1 MSKTLKLIAP
11 WVEHLC
17 IPIRN
22 GANAHTLL
30 DFNRFRY
37 RGVPKTHEIKL
48 GNVQLLDRDDIA
60 QRMFIAITGKEDV
73 SPATKG
79 NIFLAAR
86 RHFAFCDA
94 QTPPLQPLSETA
106 YVKELEYNSIR
117 QRRGEIKDSTE
128 SRKRADLSS
137 LYQWQDLSIK
147 NIKPLKIRHSGC
159 SQTEPTRGYSDA
171 DLKLLLPLLRSIFK
185 QLYQQFIVDPQLHF
199 QASPNEKTMV
209 FSWKGN
215 DYPVSGGASKIFY
228 AATFL
233 LSYYTWS
240 NSTVLYSLRRPQ
252 TSTHA
257 ISSNWYQMP
266 AFKRRA
272 FKTVTVELG
281 DHGRIEI
288 PKYATQFFDQLL
300 IASKLVDPSPNGL
313 LLPAYSYRSKK
324 VQMMSG
330 SLLNDFKA
338 KWFTKNFPMTDER
351 GEILWPV
358 PRRFRATGSHLTL
371 ALKSTLEAA
380 ILLDNTPRTIALAYS
395 SGNPHENDLMNR
407 DTSQTLEQIV
417 RDRQSVELA
426 KQKVREAQ
434 KVEVLAYEAYIRRAS
449 PPTRSAHGSYCKEPR
464 GAMAEKFTSRA
475 RAHGLITESENLAC
489 ADLIK
494 CWSCGHQV
502 LVESVTD
509 LWCVLSFRECI
520 EESACL
526 HIDNAHYKKNFGE
539 ALAKID
545 LRLKQLSPKV
555 VQQARRKLAD
565 EGRHPLWMDIDS
577 VNIS

>member
-37 RGVPKTHEIKL
+37 RGVPKTHEIKQ

-60 QRMFIAITGKEDV
+60 QRMFIAITGKEDA

-86 RHFAFCDA
+86 RHFAFCDS
-94 QTPPLQPLSETA
+94 QTPPLSPLSEMA

-128 SRKRADLSS
+128 SRLRSDLSS
-137 LYQWQDLSIK
+137 LYQWQHLSVK
-147 NIKPLKIRHSGC
+147 NIEPLKPRRSRC

-171 DLKLLLPLLRSIFK
+171 DLKQLLPLLRSIFK
-185 QLYQQFIVDPQLHF
+185 QLYQQFIIDPELHI
-199 QASPNEKTMV
+199 QASSNAQTMV
-209 FSWKGN
+209 FSWKGI
-215 DYPVSGGASKIFY
+215 DYPVAGGASKIFY

-240 NSTVLYSLRRPQ
+240 NSTILYSLKRPQ
-252 TSTHA
+252 TKTNA

-272 FKTVTVELG
+272 FKTITVELG
-281 DHGRIEI
+281 DHNKLEI
-288 PKYATQFFDQLL
+288 PKYATQFFDQLMT
-300 IASKLVDPSPNGL
+300 ASKLVDPKPDGL
-313 LLPAYSYRSKK
+313 LLPAYSYRKRK

-330 SLLNDFKA
+330 CLLNDFKA
-338 KWFTKNFPMTDER
+338 KWLARYFPMTDEQ

-371 ALKSTLEAA
+371 ALKGTLEAA
-380 ILLDNTPRTIALAYS
+380 ILLDNTPQTVAHAYS
-395 SGNPHENDLMNR
+395 SGNKYENDLMNR

-417 RDRQSVELA
+417 RDRQSVESA

-449 PPTRSAHGSYCKEPR
+449 PPTRSAHGSYCKEPM

-509 LWCVLSFRECI
+509 LWCAISFREYI

-526 HIDNAHYKKNFGE
+526 HIDNAHHQKNFGE

-545 LRLKQLSPKV
+545 LRLKQLSPQI

-565 EGRHPLWMDIDS
+565 EGRHPLWIDVDS
-577 VNIS
+577 MSMS

>member
-22 GANAHTLL
+22 GANAHLLL
-30 DFNRFRY
+30 DFNRYRY
-37 RGVPKTHEIKL
+37 RGVPKTHEIKQ

-60 QRMFIAITGKEDV
+60 QRLFITITSKDDA

-79 NIFLAAR
+79 NAFTAAR

-94 QTPPLQPLSETA
+94 QTPPLQPLSEMA
-106 YVKELEYNSIR
+106 FVKELEHNSIR
-117 QRRGEIKDSTE
+117 QRLGEIKDSTE
-128 SRKRADLSS
+128 SKLRGDLSS
-137 LYQWQDLSIK
+137 LYQWLDL
-147 NIKPLKIRHSGC
+147 PMRHVYPQGGRSGRT
-159 SQTEPTRGYSDA
+159 QAEPTRGYSDA
-171 DLKLLLPLLRSIFK
+171 DLKQLLPLLRSIFK
-185 QLYQQFIVDPQLHF
+185 QLYQQFIIDPELHI
-199 QASPNEKTMV
+199 QASSNAHTMV
-209 FSWKGN
+209 FSWKGK
-215 DYPVSGGASKIFY
+215 DYPVAGGASKIFY
-228 AATFL
+228 VATFL

-252 TSTHA
+252 TSTHT

-272 FKTVTVELG
+272 FKTITVELG
-281 DHGRIEI
+281 DHKKLEI
-288 PKYATQFFDQLL
+288 PKYATQFFDQLMTV
-300 IASKLVDPSPNGL
+300 SKLVDPKPDGL
-313 LLPAYSYRSKK
+313 LLPAYSYRKRK

-330 SLLNDFKA
+330 CLLNDFKA
-338 KWFTKNFPMTDER
+338 NWLTKYFPMTDER
-351 GEILWPV
+351 GDVLWPT

-371 ALKSTLEAA
+371 ALRGTLEAA

-417 RDRQSVELA
+417 RDRQGVESA

-449 PPTRSAHGSYCKEPR
+449 PPIRSAHGSYCKDPM

-475 RAHGLITESENLAC
+475 RAHGLITENENLAC

-509 LWCVLSFRECI
+509 LWCALSFRECI
-520 EESACL
+520 EESAGL
-526 HIDNAHYKKNFGE
+526 HINNAHYQKNFGE

-545 LRLKQLSPKV
+545 LRLKQLSPKI
-555 VQQARRKLAD
+555 VQQAKRKLAD
-565 EGRHPLWMDIDS
+565 EGRHPLWIDVDS
-577 VNIS
+577 MSMS

>member
-37 RGVPKTHEIKL
+37 RGVPKTHEIKQ

-60 QRMFIAITGKEDV
+60 QRMFIAITGKEDA

-79 NIFLAAR
+79 NIFVAAR
-86 RHFAFCDA
+86 RHFAFCDS
-94 QTPPLQPLSETA
+94 QTPPLSPLSEMA

-128 SRKRADLSS
+128 SRLRSDLSS
-137 LYQWQDLSIK
+137 LYQWQHLSVK
-147 NIKPLKIRHSGC
+147 NIEPLKPRRSRC

-171 DLKLLLPLLRSIFK
+171 DLKQLLPLLRSIFK
-185 QLYQQFIVDPQLHF
+185 QLYQQFIIDPELHI
-199 QASPNEKTMV
+199 QASSNAQTMV
-209 FSWKGN
+209 FSWKGK
-215 DYPVSGGASKIFY
+215 DYPVAGGASKIFY

-240 NSTVLYSLRRPQ
+240 NSTILYSLRRPQ
-252 TSTHA
+252 TKTNA

-272 FKTVTVELG
+272 FKTITVELG
-281 DHGRIEI
+281 DHNKLEI
-288 PKYATQFFDQLL
+288 PKYATQFFDQLMT
-300 IASKLVDPSPNGL
+300 ASKLVDPNPDGL
-313 LLPAYSYRSKK
+313 LLPAYSYRKRK

-330 SLLNDFKA
+330 CLLNDFKA
-338 KWFTKNFPMTDER
+338 KWLARYFPMTDEQ

-371 ALKSTLEAA
+371 ALKGTLEAA
-380 ILLDNTPRTIALAYS
+380 ILLDNTPQTVAHAYS
-395 SGNPHENDLMNR
+395 SGNKYENDLMNR

-417 RDRQSVELA
+417 RDRQSVESA

-434 KVEVLAYEAYIRRAS
+434 KVEVLTYEAYIRRAS
-449 PPTRSAHGSYCKEPR
+449 PPTRSAHGSYCKEPM

-509 LWCVLSFRECI
+509 LWCAISFREYI

-526 HIDNAHYKKNFGE
+526 HIDNAHYQKNFGE

-565 EGRHPLWMDIDS
+565 EGRHPLWMGIDS

>member
-60 QRMFIAITGKEDV
+60 QKLFITITGREDA

-79 NIFLAAR
+79 NAFTAAR
-86 RHFAFCDA
+86 RHFTFCDA
-94 QTPPLQPLSETA
+94 QTPPLQPLSEMA
-106 YVKELEYNSIR
+106 YVKELEYKSIR

-128 SRKRADLSS
+128 SRQRADLSS
-137 LYQWQDLSIK
+137 LYQWLDLPVR
-147 NIKPLKIRHSGC
+147 NIYPQRLRSGRT
-159 SQTEPTRGYSDA
+159 QTEPTRGYSDA
-171 DLKLLLPLLRSIFK
+171 DLKQLLPLLRSIFK
-185 QLYQQFIVDPQLHF
+185 QLYQQFIIDPELHI
-199 QASPNEKTMV
+199 QASSNAQTMV
-209 FSWKGN
+209 FSWKGK
-215 DYPVSGGASKIFY
+215 DYPVAGGASKIFY

-240 NSTVLYSLRRPQ
+240 NSTILYSLRRPQ
-252 TSTHA
+252 TKTNA

-272 FKTVTVELG
+272 FKTITVELG
-281 DHGRIEI
+281 DHNKLEI
-288 PKYATQFFDQLL
+288 PKYATQFFDQLMT
-300 IASKLVDPSPNGL
+300 ASKLVDPNPDGL
-313 LLPAYSYRSKK
+313 LLPAYSYRKRK

-330 SLLNDFKA
+330 CLLNDFKA
-338 KWFTKNFPMTDER
+338 KWLARYFPMTDEQ

-371 ALKSTLEAA
+371 ALKGTLEAA
-380 ILLDNTPRTIALAYS
+380 ILLDNTPQTVAHAYS
-395 SGNPHENDLMNR
+395 SGNKYENDLMNR

-417 RDRQSVELA
+417 RDRQSVESA

-449 PPTRSAHGSYCKEPR
+449 PPTRSAHGSYCKEPM

-509 LWCVLSFRECI
+509 LWCALSFREYI

-526 HIDNAHYKKNFGE
+526 HIDNAHYQKNFGE

>member
-22 GANAHTLL
+22 GANAHLLL
-30 DFNRFRY
+30 DFNRYRY
-37 RGVPKTHEIKL
+37 RGVPKTHEIKQ

-60 QRMFIAITGKEDV
+60 QRLFITITSREDA

-79 NIFLAAR
+79 NAFTAAR

-94 QTPPLQPLSETA
+94 QTPPLQPLSEMA
-106 YVKELEYNSIR
+106 FVKELEHNSIR
-117 QRRGEIKDSTE
+117 QRLGEIKDSTE
-128 SRKRADLSS
+128 SKLRGDLSS
-137 LYQWQDLSIK
+137 LYQWLDL
-147 NIKPLKIRHSGC
+147 PMRHVYPQGGRSGRT
-159 SQTEPTRGYSDA
+159 QTEPTRGYSDA
-171 DLKLLLPLLRSIFK
+171 DLKQLLPLLRSIFK
-185 QLYQQFIVDPQLHF
+185 QLYQQFIIDPELHI
-199 QASPNEKTMV
+199 QASSNAHTMV
-209 FSWKGN
+209 FSWKGK
-215 DYPVSGGASKIFY
+215 DYPVAGGASKIFY
-228 AATFL
+228 VATFL

-272 FKTVTVELG
+272 FKTITVELG
-281 DHGRIEI
+281 DHKKLEI
-288 PKYATQFFDQLL
+288 PKYATQFFDQLMTV
-300 IASKLVDPSPNGL
+300 SKLVDPKPDGL
-313 LLPAYSYRSKK
+313 LLPAYSYRKRK

-330 SLLNDFKA
+330 CLLNDFKSN
-338 KWFTKNFPMTDER
+338 WLTKYFPMTDER
-351 GEILWPV
+351 GDVLWPT

-371 ALKSTLEAA
+371 ALKGTLETA

-417 RDRQSVELA
+417 RDRQGVESA

-449 PPTRSAHGSYCKEPR
+449 PPIRSAHGSYCKDPM

-475 RAHGLITESENLAC
+475 RAHGLITENENLAC

-509 LWCVLSFRECI
+509 LWCALSFRECI

-526 HIDNAHYKKNFGE
+526 HINNAHYHKNFGE

-545 LRLKQLSPKV
+545 LRLKQLSPKI
-555 VQQARRKLAD
+555 VQQAKRKLAD
-565 EGRHPLWMDIDS
+565 EGRHPLWIDVDS
-577 VNIS
+577 ISMS

>member
-22 GANAHTLL
+22 GANAHLLL
-30 DFNRFRY
+30 DFNRYRY
-37 RGVPKTHEIKL
+37 RGVPKTHEIKQ

-60 QRMFIAITGKEDV
+60 QRLFITITSREDA

-79 NIFLAAR
+79 NAFTAAR

-94 QTPPLQPLSETA
+94 QTPPLQPLSEMA
-106 YVKELEYNSIR
+106 FVKELEHNSIR
-117 QRRGEIKDSTE
+117 QRLGEIKDSTE
-128 SRKRADLSS
+128 SKLRGDLSS
-137 LYQWQDLSIK
+137 LYQWLDL
-147 NIKPLKIRHSGC
+147 PVRHIYPQGVRSGRT
-159 SQTEPTRGYSDA
+159 QTEPTRGYSDA
-171 DLKLLLPLLRSIFK
+171 DLKQLLPLLRSIFK
-185 QLYQQFIVDPQLHF
+185 QLYQQFIIDPELHI
-199 QASPNEKTMV
+199 QASSNAHTMV
-209 FSWKGN
+209 FSWKGK
-215 DYPVSGGASKIFY
+215 DYPVAGGASKIFY
-228 AATFL
+228 VATFL

-272 FKTVTVELG
+272 FKTITVELG
-281 DHGRIEI
+281 DHNKLEI
-288 PKYATQFFDQLL
+288 PKYATQFFDQLMTV
-300 IASKLVDPSPNGL
+300 SKLVDPKPDGL
-313 LLPAYSYRSKK
+313 LLPAYSYRKRK

-330 SLLNDFKA
+330 CLLNDFKA
-338 KWFTKNFPMTDER
+338 NWLTKYFPMTDER
-351 GEILWPV
+351 GDVLWPT

-371 ALKSTLEAA
+371 ALKDTLEAA

-417 RDRQSVELA
+417 RDRQGVESA

-449 PPTRSAHGSYCKEPR
+449 PPIRSAHGSYCKDPM

-475 RAHGLITESENLAC
+475 RAHGLITENENLAC

-509 LWCVLSFRECI
+509 LWCALSFRECI
-520 EESACL
+520 KESACL
-526 HIDNAHYKKNFGE
+526 HIDNAHYQKNFGE

-555 VQQARRKLAD
+555 VQQARRKLAN
-565 EGRHPLWMDIDS
+565 EGRHPLWIDVDS
-577 VNIS
+577 MSMS

>member
-22 GANAHTLL
+22 GANAHLLL
-30 DFNRFRY
+30 DFNRYRY
-37 RGVPKTHEIKL
+37 RGVPKTHEIKQ
-48 GNVQLLDRDDIA
+48 GNAQLLDRDDIA
-60 QRMFIAITGKEDV
+60 QRLFITITSREDA

-79 NIFLAAR
+79 NAFTAAR

-94 QTPPLQPLSETA
+94 QTPPLQPLSEMA
-106 YVKELEYNSIR
+106 FVKELEHNSIR
-117 QRRGEIKDSTE
+117 QRLGEIKDSTE
-128 SRKRADLSS
+128 SKLRGDLSS
-137 LYQWQDLSIK
+137 LYQWLDL
-147 NIKPLKIRHSGC
+147 PVRHIYPQGVRSGRT
-159 SQTEPTRGYSDA
+159 QTEPARGYSDA
-171 DLKLLLPLLRSIFK
+171 DLKQLLPLLRSIFK
-185 QLYQQFIVDPQLHF
+185 QLYQQFIIDPEFHI
-199 QASPNEKTMV
+199 QASSNAHTMV
-209 FSWKGN
+209 FSWKGK
-215 DYPVSGGASKIFY
+215 DYPVAGGASKIFY
-228 AATFL
+228 VATFL

-257 ISSNWYQMP
+257 ISSNWYKMP

-272 FKTVTVELG
+272 FKTITVELG
-281 DHGRIEI
+281 DHNKLEI
-288 PKYATQFFDQLL
+288 PKYATQFFDQLMTV
-300 IASKLVDPSPNGL
+300 SKLIDPNPDGL
-313 LLPAYSYRSKK
+313 LLPAYSYRKRK

-330 SLLNDFKA
+330 CLLNDFKA
-338 KWFTKNFPMTDER
+338 NWLTKYFPMTDER
-351 GEILWPV
+351 GDVLWPT

-371 ALKSTLEAA
+371 ALKGTLEAA

-417 RDRQSVELA
+417 RDRQGVESA

-449 PPTRSAHGSYCKEPR
+449 PPTRSANGSYCKEPM

-494 CWSCGHQV
+494 CWGCEHQV

-509 LWCVLSFRECI
+509 LWCALSFRECI

-526 HIDNAHYKKNFGE
+526 HIDNAHYQKNFGE

-545 LRLKQLSPKV
+545 LRLKQLSPKI
-555 VQQARRKLAD
+555 VQQAKRKLAD
-565 EGRHPLWMDIDS
+565 EGRHPLWIDVDS
-577 VNIS
+577 MSMS